1 MDICKRLDA
10 SLDCFSEA
18 VGRIRLRQTHHRP
31 YICQQVFGSVFGL
44 SSENNNLGLVSL
56 LPSYIS
62 GNLYSADDLPFRPL
76 DRRDGQRN
84 VDQAPV
90 FASTNGLKI
99 IDLVTAPHMLEYCVL
114 LI

>member
-1 MDICKRLDA
+1 MRPSIAFLRPSGVSDCDRCTIDRTFANRFLARCSA
-10 SLDCFSEA
+10 SRA
-18 VGRIRLRQTHHRP
+18 RTI
-31 YICQQVFGSVFGL
+31 
-44 SSENNNLGLVSL
+44 NLGLGSL
-56 LPSYIS
+56 LPSNVS
-62 GNLYSADDLPFRPL
+62 GNLYSADDLPFRTL